1 MCGYIG
7 AISKNKIDT
16 EKLILQNKF
25 LVCRG
30 PDKKVELNSNL
41 KNLFGVKNDL
51 NVSAIFN
58 RLAIIDLTELGD
70 QPMYLKDRGT
80 LILFNGEIYNHK
92 ELRKSMEQQG
102 IKFKSNHSDS
112 EVVLNG
118 LSYFGIDFIKKF
130 IGQFAIFFLDTKS
143 MKAYLIRD
151 RVGQKPLFY
160 FLKNDQLKFS
170 SNLRSLVHDEKNLEI
185 SNNSIQNYINFG
197 VIPFRDTIF
206 SNIFKVLPATYVE
219 IDLSNFKKNENLYWN
234 PAEYVSD
241 KKLKSEEFFEYFD
254 NAVSYRLESDVPVAN
269 FLSGGIDS
277 TSIIKN
283 IYEKGNDKLNTFTV
297 KNQNIKYD
305 ESSWANQV
313 VEKYNTNHI
322 EEEIS
327 SNIGL
332 DTIEEALD
340 SFDEPYCDP
349 SSIPSYIISKSIS
362 NYFKVAISGDGGDE
376 LLGGYVR
383 TRELLHSRKIN
394 NNFINMIFNI
404 YPARL
409 GTGQNILSRTRNLQ
423 KATSSYF
430 EDRKLM
436 GLLGL
441 DLSNDHSYIETGFD
455 NYKNLLLTEYKLYL
469 PEMMML
475 KIDRTSM
482 ANSLEVRSPFVDH
495 KLIEYILSLNSDDF
509 IKNQPKFL
517 LKKYLS
523 EDFSNDFLNREKKGF
538 VFDIENWIYINQDII
553 LSTVNDGKIIKNLNI
568 NVVNALLKVKSR
580 ANAIRLWKIFVLE
593 KYIEGI
599 KK

>member
-16 EKLILQNKF
+16 EKLIQQNEF

-30 PDKKVELNSNL
+30 PDKKAILNSDINS
-41 KNLFGVKNDL
+41 LFGVNNNL
-51 NVSAIFN
+51 NVAAIFN
-58 RLAIIDLTELGD
+58 RLAIIDLSELGD
-70 QPMYLKDRGT
+70 QPMYLADRGT
-80 LILFNGEIYNHK
+80 FMLFNGEIYNHK

-102 IKFKSNHSDS
+102 INFKSNHSDS

-118 LSYFGIDFIKKF
+118 LSYFGIDFIKNF
-130 IGQFAIFFLDTKS
+130 IGQFAILFLDAKS

-160 FLKNDQLKFS
+160 YLKNDQLKFS
-170 SNLRSLVHDEKNLEI
+170 SNLKSLIYNEKNVEI
-185 SNNSIQNYINFG
+185 SGNGIKNYINFG
-197 VIPFRDTIF
+197 VVPFRETIF
-206 SNIFKVLPATYVE
+206 SNIHKVLPGTYVE
-219 IDLSNFKKNENLYWN
+219 IDLTNFKKKENLYWN
-234 PAEYVSD
+234 PAEFVSN
-241 KKLKSEEFFEYFD
+241 KKLKREEFFEYFD
-254 NAVSYRLESDVPVAN
+254 NAVTYRLESDVPVAN

-283 IYEKGNDKLNTFTV
+283 IYEKGNRKINSFTV
-297 KNQNIKYD
+297 KNQNINYD

-313 VEKYNTNHI
+313 VDKYQTNHI

-327 SNIGL
+327 SNISL
-332 DTIEEALD
+332 DTIEEALN

-394 NNFINMIFNI
+394 DNLVSTIFKV
-404 YPARL
+404 YPGRL
-409 GTGQNILSRTRNLQ
+409 GTGQNILSRSKNLQ

-436 GLLGL
+436 SLLGQN
-441 DLSNDHSYIETGFD
+441 LSDNHLYIETNFD
-455 NYKNLLLTEYKLYL
+455 NYKNYILTEYKLYL

-495 KLIEYILSLNSDDF
+495 KLIEYMLSLNSNEF

-523 EDFSNDFLNREKKGF
+523 EDFSKDFLNREKKGF
-538 VFDIENWIYINQDII
+538 VFDIENWIYKNQDIFI
-553 LSTVNDGKIIKNLNI
+553 STFNDGKIFNNLNG
-568 NVVNALLKVKSR
+568 NVVNLLLKFKSR
-580 ANAIRLWKIFVLE
+580 ANALRLWKIFVLE

-599 KK
+599 

>member
-16 EKLILQNKF
+16 EKLIRQNKF

-41 KNLFGVKNDL
+41 KNLFGVNNDL

-70 QPMYLKDRGT
+70 QPMYLADRGT

-170 SNLRSLVHDEKNLEI
+170 SNLRSLIHDEKNLEI

-283 IYEKGNDKLNTFTV
+283 IYEKGDDKLNTFTV
-297 KNQNIKYD
+297 N
-305 ESSWANQV
+305 
-313 VEKYNTNHI
+313 
-322 EEEIS
+322 
-327 SNIGL
+327 
-332 DTIEEALD
+332 
-340 SFDEPYCDP
+340 
-349 SSIPSYIISKSIS
+349 
-362 NYFKVAISGDGGDE
+362 
-376 LLGGYVR
+376 
-383 TRELLHSRKIN
+383 
-394 NNFINMIFNI
+394 
-404 YPARL
+404 
-409 GTGQNILSRTRNLQ
+409 
-423 KATSSYF
+423 
-430 EDRKLM
+430 
-436 GLLGL
+436 
-441 DLSNDHSYIETGFD
+441 
-455 NYKNLLLTEYKLYL
+455 
-469 PEMMML
+469 
-475 KIDRTSM
+475 
-482 ANSLEVRSPFVDH
+482 
-495 KLIEYILSLNSDDF
+495 
-509 IKNQPKFL
+509 
-517 LKKYLS
+517 
-523 EDFSNDFLNREKKGF
+523 
-538 VFDIENWIYINQDII
+538 
-553 LSTVNDGKIIKNLNI
+553 
-568 NVVNALLKVKSR
+568 
-580 ANAIRLWKIFVLE
+580 
-593 KYIEGI
+593 
-599 KK
+599 

>member
-7 AISKNKIDT
+7 EISKNKIDT
-16 EKLILQNKF
+16 EKLIRQNEF

-30 PDKKVELNSNL
+30 PDKKAILNSDMNS
-41 KNLFGVKNDL
+41 LFGVNNNL
-51 NVSAIFN
+51 NLAAIFN

-70 QPMYLKDRGT
+70 QPMYLSDRGT
-80 LILFNGEIYNHK
+80 LMLFNGEIYNHK

-102 IKFKSNHSDS
+102 INFKSNHSDS

-118 LSYFGIDFIKKF
+118 LSYFGIDFIKNF
-130 IGQFAIFFLDTKS
+130 IGQFAIFFLDTKF

-160 FLKNDQLKFS
+160 FLKNDQFKFS
-170 SNLRSLVHDEKNLEI
+170 SNLRSLIHNETNVEI
-185 SNNSIQNYINFG
+185 SNNSLESYINLG
-197 VIPFRDTIF
+197 VVPFRDTIF
-206 SNIFKVLPATYVE
+206 SNIYKVLPATYVE
-219 IDLSNFKKNENLYWN
+219 IDLSNFKKNEKLYWN
-234 PAEYVSD
+234 PAEYVSN
-241 KKLKSEEFFEYFD
+241 KKLKNEEFLEFFD

-283 IYEKGNDKLNTFTV
+283 IYEKDNHKINTFTV

-305 ESSWANQV
+305 ESFWANQV

-327 SNIGL
+327 SNISL
-332 DTIEEALD
+332 ETIEEALN

-383 TRELLHSRKIN
+383 TRELLHSKKIN
-394 NNFINMIFNI
+394 DNLINRIFSA
-404 YPARL
+404 YPGRL
-409 GTGQNILSRTRNLQ
+409 GTGQNILSRTKNLQ
-423 KATSSYF
+423 NATSSYF

-436 GLLGL
+436 GLLRL
-441 DLSNDHSYIETGFD
+441 NLNDDHLYIETNFD
-455 NYKNLLLTEYKLYL
+455 NYKNLILTEYKLYL

-495 KLIEYILSLNSDDF
+495 RLIEYILSLNSDDF
-509 IKNQPKFL
+509 IKNRPKFL

-523 EDFSNDFLNREKKGF
+523 EDFGKDFLNREKKGF
-538 VFDIENWIYINQDII
+538 VFDIENWIYMNQDIVI
-553 LSTVNDGKIIKNLNI
+553 STINDGKIINTLNK
-568 NVVNALLKVKSR
+568 NVVNLLLKFKSR
-580 ANAIRLWKIFVLE
+580 ANALRLWKIFVLE

-599 KK
+599 